1 MKVQSI
7 EFSHGPV
14 SVYAHSF
21 ESEAVTMHV
30 KEFLNTF
37 REFRDV
43 THELTPGLGRV
54 TICSTNSSVIPF
66 ESFKSLDF
74 GTLFL
79 HFSTGRI
86 SIDQDVIISSLQ
98 NPEKKI
104 AIIRIIRAIR
114 NLISLNKVEYISA

>member
-1 MKVQSI
+1 MKVRSI

-21 ESEAVTMHV
+21 ESEIVTMHV

-37 REFRDV
+37 QEFRDV
-43 THELTPGLGRV
+43 THELSPGIGRV

-66 ESFKSLDF
+66 EFSGTSI

-79 HFSTGRI
+79 HFSNGRY
-86 SIDQDVIISSLQ
+86 SIDQDVVISSLQ

-104 AIIRIIRAIR
+104 AITRIIKAIQ
-114 NLISLNKVEYISA
+114 NLIQLNQPEYISA